1 MALPSELFIS
11 HSSHDRRVAGRLAR
25 VLENHGVP
33 FWYSRKNI
41 RGAEEWHDEIGAALK
56 RCDWFL
62 VMLSPAAVE
71 SEWVKR
77 ELVYALND
85 RRYVGRII
93 PVLLLPC
100 DLDKLSWTLRGIQ
113 QIDFTRGFY
122 DGCRELLRLWAIGF
136 KGKPLRSR
144 SKGRE

>member
-1 MALPSELFIS
+1 VALPRELFIS

-25 VLENHGVP
+25 VLENHRVP
-33 FWYSRKNI
+33 FWYSRKNLQS
-41 RGAEEWHDEIGAALK
+41 AQEWHDEIGAALK

-85 RRYVGRII
+85 HRYLGRII
-93 PVLLLPC
+93 PALLLPR
-100 DLDKLSWTLRGIQ
+100 DFEKLSWTLGGIQ
-113 QIDFTRGFY
+113 QIDFTRRFR

-136 KGKPLRSR
+136 RGKPLPAR